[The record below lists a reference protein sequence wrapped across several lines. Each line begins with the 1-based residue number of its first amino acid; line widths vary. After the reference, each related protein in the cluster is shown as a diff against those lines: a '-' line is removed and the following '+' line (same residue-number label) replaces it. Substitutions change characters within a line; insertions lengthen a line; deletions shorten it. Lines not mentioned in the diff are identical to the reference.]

1 MDGLILDLDFGDDIR
16 RFQRRLD
23 DLQRRQ
29 VAFVTAR
36 ALTETAREEAK
47 NQRNEIAAR
56 FDRPTRFT
64 ENAFTV
70 VSANKSSLTAKL
82 VVKRIQAGYL
92 AIQETGGTRRAKS
105 GRALVVPAGVRLNR
119 YGNIPRRYLAR
130 AKTRRRLFFANIG
143 GTGGLW
149 QRRASGR
156 PKLLV
161 AFRRR
166 ARYRPRF
173 RFADTAVPRMRKRLS
188 FHWGRMMSKAL
199 ASGR

>member
-1 MDGLILDLDFGDDIR
+1 MDGLLLDINFGDDIR

-29 VAFVTAR
+29 VPFVTAR
-36 ALTETAREEAK
+36 ALTLTAREEAEAQK
-47 NQRNEIAAR
+47 RDMPAR
-56 FDRPTRFT
+56 LDRPTRFT
-64 ENAFTV
+64 QNAFTV
-70 VSANKSSLTAKL
+70 VAANKKSLMAVL
-82 VVKRIQAGYL
+82 VAKRIQAGYL

-130 AKTRRRLFFANIG
+130 AKTRRRLFFANIR

-149 QRRASGR
+149 QRMASGR

-161 AFRRR
+161 SFQRR
-166 ARYRPRF
+166 ARYRPRLG
-173 RFADTAVPRMRKRLS
+173 FAETALRRMRKRLPY
-188 FHWGRMMSKAL
+188 HWGRMMSRAL